1 MYVSVCRWPNKAVYP
16 SLSLNWNCANGRD
29 GASFQTNAEVTHTLG
44 YTPKGEDEMRLNE
57 SSHVAIM
64 YAT

>member
-1 MYVSVCRWPNKAVYP
+1 MVGMEQVFKQMRKSH
-16 SLSLNWNCANGRD
+16 
-29 GASFQTNAEVTHTLG
+29 THTLG